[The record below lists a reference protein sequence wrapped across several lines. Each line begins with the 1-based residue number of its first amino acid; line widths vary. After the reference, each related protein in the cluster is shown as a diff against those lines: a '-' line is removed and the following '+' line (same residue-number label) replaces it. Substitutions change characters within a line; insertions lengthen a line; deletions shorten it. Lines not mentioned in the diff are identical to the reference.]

1 MKKVANLV
9 LARKGLG
16 TIRIAGKAVRLSV
29 ATKTSRWNRPESV
42 AGSFGESL
50 SGAMSND
57 KNKLL
62 ERTAE
67 VCLR

>member
-16 TIRIAGKAVRLSV
+16 TIRIAGKPVRLSV

-42 AGSFGESL
+42 TDSFRESL